1 MIAQQ
6 FPTTREEQI
15 EHGEVNGEVAP
26 LPKGGEPAAGAS
38 SSSVGGSAGVTAP
51 FEDIA
56 KGSALLR
63 PKLEGIPSDERWKQ
77 QENVVVNTCGC
88 AQALRGSWLCCGC
101 HPTQLLV
108 VARNGMHSTRSEAQP

>member
-1 MIAQQ
+1 
-6 FPTTREEQI
+6 
-15 EHGEVNGEVAP
+15 VNGEVAP

-77 QENVVVNTCGC
+77 QEMMLLTHVAALGRCEGAGC
-88 AQALRGSWLCCGC
+88 A
-101 HPTQLLV
+101 V
-108 VARNGMHSTRSEAQP
+108 VATPHSCWLWRGMACIRPDQRPGRENCANQFW